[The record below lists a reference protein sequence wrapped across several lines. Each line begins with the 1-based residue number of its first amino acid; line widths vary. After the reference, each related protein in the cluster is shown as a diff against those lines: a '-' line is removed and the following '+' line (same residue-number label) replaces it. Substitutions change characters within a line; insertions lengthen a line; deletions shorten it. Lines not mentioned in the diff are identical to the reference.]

1 MEENNIEEFN
11 IVDFVGNNL
20 CVGDWVALS
29 MESQTALTYGK
40 IEKISLQVK
49 NKKKINLHIKLNVYD
64 NTIKRINKNSVRIRR
79 PHNVIKISKEIA
91 IEKILCD
98 N

>member
-1 MEENNIEEFN
+1 MEENNIQEFN

-40 IEKISLQVK
+40 IEKISYGKTQ
-49 NKKKINLHIKLNVYD
+49 KKISLHIKLNIYD

-79 PHNVIKISKEIA
+79 PHNVIKISKEVL
-91 IEKILCD
+91 IEKVLCD